1 MITMREGI
9 VNRQEICIAT
19 IAMKKVMQCTIAL
32 TQEDMEEEMTIE
44 EEDNKSH
51 PCAQDHLRA
60 RRYVTVKC
68 LGVIHDM
75 KVKVCGVEL
84 ANDMYV
90 MPSKGEGYPI
100 ILGRP

>member
-32 TQEDMEEEMTIE
+32 TQEDMEEEMPME

-51 PCAQDHLRA
+51 PRVQDHQHHPFYIYHLHHH
-60 RRYVTVKC
+60 
-68 LGVIHDM
+68 LSNH
-75 KVKVCGVEL
+75 
-84 ANDMYV
+84 
-90 MPSKGEGYPI
+90 
-100 ILGRP
+100 